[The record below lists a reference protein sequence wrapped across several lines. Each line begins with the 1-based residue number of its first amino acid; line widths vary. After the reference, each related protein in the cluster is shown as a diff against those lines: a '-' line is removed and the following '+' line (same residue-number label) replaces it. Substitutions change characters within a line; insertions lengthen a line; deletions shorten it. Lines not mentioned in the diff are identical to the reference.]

1 MMRQPHTQAPRARPA
16 GWPDRHLPSRLGHA
30 PLWAKAPGTPAPAAA
45 ARRGAGPRC
54 AGRGPDAG
62 GLRPA
67 VGRQFHLPGFPARTN
82 SNPGFGRQGRGARLA
97 PPGCGKSFGTAEC
110 RVSVRQ
116 LSGSHARKRS
126 TTQRELT
133 LGSNPPPTRR
143 WRSQRPR
150 RPTVGGEWLGTAA
163 TPGMTETERHSG
175 VLPTRHTR
183 PLGGSLRTRG
193 MNLGTRPLE

>member
-1 MMRQPHTQAPRARPA
+1 MMHQPHTQTPRGPA
-16 GWPDRHLPSRLGHA
+16 GGVVGPPCTQ
-30 PLWAKAPGTPAPAAA
+30 PT
-45 ARRGAGPRC
+45 GPRTTQGKGTRNTR
-54 AGRGPDAG
+54 AGR
-62 GLRPA
+62 LRRAAVLA
-67 VGRQFHLPGFPARTN
+67 VGVLALGLTLAACDRPLDANSSCQDFLRAPI

-143 WRSQRPR
+143 WRS
-150 RPTVGGEWLGTAA
+150 TVGGEWLGTAA
-163 TPGMTETERHSG
+163 TPGMTEPSDIPEFSDPAH
-175 VLPTRHTR
+175 P

-193 MNLGTRPLE
+193 MDIGTRPLE